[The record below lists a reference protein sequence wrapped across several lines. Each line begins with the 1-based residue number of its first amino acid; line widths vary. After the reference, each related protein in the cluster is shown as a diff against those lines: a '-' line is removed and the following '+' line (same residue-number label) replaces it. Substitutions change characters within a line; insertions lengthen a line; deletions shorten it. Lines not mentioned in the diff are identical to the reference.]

1 MNGTR
6 PGLHFEGDLR
16 NISLNR
22 PRRTDVVAAS
32 GKIGI
37 QPEGIVFQLNG
48 TAGPGKFPPI
58 QKTPLPESGSEGK
71 FDFRRHGNS
80 GNRPEQQSQ
89 QNLHAAFPFLQ
100 RGILTPAAVP
110 TFWIFSGEANSS
122 AAPMP
127 ATCPSAMTRLARF
140 ACRRPIT
147 AGGVV

>member
-48 TAGPGKFPPI
+48 TAGSGKFPPL
-58 QKTPLPESGSEGK
+58 QKTPLPKSGGK
-71 FDFRRHGNS
+71 RKRNFHRRDNS
-80 GNRPEQQSQ
+80 
-89 QNLHAAFPFLQ
+89 AD
-100 RGILTPAAVP
+100 
-110 TFWIFSGEANSS
+110 
-122 AAPMP
+122 
-127 ATCPSAMTRLARF
+127 CPDE
-140 ACRRPIT
+140 
-147 AGGVV
+147 